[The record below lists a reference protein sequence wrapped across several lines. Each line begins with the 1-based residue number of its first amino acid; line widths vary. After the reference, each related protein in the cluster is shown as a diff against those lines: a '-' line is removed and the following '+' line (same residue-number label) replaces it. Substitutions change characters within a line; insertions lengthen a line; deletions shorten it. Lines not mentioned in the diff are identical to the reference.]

1 MNTTKQNCF
10 QFSLITIVIGD
21 TEHDAPQQ
29 FIWFAKV
36 ERLGFLQDDFIGLPE
51 HTCKKISRLVIYSH
65 LFKPDDFLS
74 LKLEVVHVCTLKS

>member
-10 QFSLITIVIGD
+10 QFNLITFVVGD

-51 HTCKKISRLVIYSH
+51 HICKQN
-65 LFKPDDFLS
+65 
-74 LKLEVVHVCTLKS
+74 